1 MQATQVALSV
11 VYLRMILLV
20 GLRMTCHVQEVMGL
34 VVVALVSVAALDGN
48 LVTGFAPGK
57 IDLCSVL
64 WSRGC

>member
-1 MQATQVALSV
+1 
-11 VYLRMILLV
+11 
-20 GLRMTCHVQEVMGL
+20 MTCHVQEVMGL

-48 LVTGFAPGK
+48 LVTGFAPSK